1 MQALPGMRQW
11 QDAELKLFYDEYHRV
26 GADAEQVCA
35 SLGGGDWQ
43 LVPCSCTRTCAYVSC
58 VLHMRSCWSWH
69 FPFISSRLMYVT

>member
-26 GADAEQVCA
+26 DADAEQVCA
-35 SLGGGDWQ
+35 SLTGVGRQ

-58 VLHMRSCWSWH
+58 VSQMRSYWSWYLS
-69 FPFISSRLMYVT
+69 FISSRLVYVL